1 MLPTSYYFIAAF
13 GMVSYLILTWFLV
26 DLLKLPYSTV
36 WIARIVLSALG
47 LLVGG
52 LILWWKAKRGV
63 AARDGGATPLPAAS
77 EEMDPLFRDA
87 EARLAASTLGHDAKV
102 GTLPVIL
109 GIGDSGSAKT
119 STFVNCGAEPE
130 LIGGNVYQEGYIIP
144 TRSVN
149 LWFARN
155 AVMVEAGGQV
165 FSDGSRW
172 NALLQRLRAARLHSL
187 FSRKPQAPRS
197 AVVFFDAESFL
208 KPGAQENATVVARRL
223 NARLGEISRTLGV
236 QLPVY
241 VIFTRCDRIPF
252 FAEFVG
258 NFSEDEA
265 RQVVGATVPMAF
277 NARVGVYAEEEIRR
291 LTSAFHDIFLGL
303 ADQRPVQLARET
315 NAARL
320 PGVYEFPREFRKI
333 RALAVQFM
341 VDLCRPSQLQTS
353 PYLRGF
359 YFSGVRPV
367 EVREVVQAPRLQ
379 EGSSRSS
386 GATGIFALHGDKGE
400 VAEQPR
406 QSVQSR
412 RVPQWVFLSRLFN
425 EVILR
430 DQAAF
435 QASAQGVGK
444 DNARRLILA
453 AAAGLALVLG
463 IGWTTSYFANRN
475 LQKQVSEAVAG
486 IGSFSGGGQDLAP
499 LDALKRLDSLRENA
513 ELLSRYNREGAP
525 WSLRWGLYTG
535 DDLLPTVRRL
545 YFSRFNQLMFGATQ
559 ADLLD
564 HLKKLPSSPGPS
576 DEYSVTYDTLKAYLI
591 TTSHHEKSTKL
602 FLSPLL
608 LKRWSGQ
615 RTVDPDRRLLA
626 QKQFDFYSEE
636 LKFANPFSSEND
648 TLAIERA
655 RKFLAQF
662 AATERIYQ
670 FMLAEA
676 SRRNPAINYNRQF
689 NGSAQVILNS
699 KDVAGAFTK
708 DGWVFMQDAI
718 KNFERFFAGEEWVLG
733 AQTSAALDRA
743 KIEPELLA
751 RYQADFTGNWRE
763 YLKNSTVLRYASVED
778 AARKLGMMSNNTSYL
793 LALFCLASVHTSAAT
808 NGDIK
813 SAFQPVQYVTPPACP
828 DRYIEAANQNYMNSL
843 VALHSSLE
851 QVVRSKNPNDPS
863 VNATLQE
870 ASRAKTAARQVAQSF
885 RIDKEGHVE
894 QMVQKLMEDP
904 ITYVEALLG
913 RLGPAQINVEA
924 RRFCVDFQGM
934 VNKYPF
940 NTASQNDASLEEINA
955 VFKPGSGS
963 LWMFYEQ
970 TLKNHLVRQ
979 GSQFVSGGND
989 SSIRMTPQ
997 FLRFFNRAVA
1007 FSDALYRSGG
1017 SQDPQ
1022 LSYTLKALP
1031 AEGIQGLTLTLDGQ
1045 TLKSTGAGGQ
1055 QASFQWPALR
1065 TREARLAG
1073 SLGGTD
1079 LGFLSYNGL
1088 WAVFRFF
1095 GDADRWQASGSGYNF
1110 EWVPRQGQS
1119 GQPMTL
1125 STGKPLTVRYFL
1137 DMGTTAPIFQKN
1149 YLSGF
1154 QCVSQA
1160 AQ

>member
-1 MLPTSYYFIAAF
+1 MLPTSYYFIAAL
-13 GMVSYLILTWFLV
+13 GMVSYLALTWVLV
-26 DLLKLPYSTV
+26 DMLKLSYTTV
-36 WIARIVLSALG
+36 WVVRIILSALG

-52 LILWWKAKRGV
+52 LVLWWKARRGGV
-63 AARDGGATPLPAAS
+63 RADGSPAPLPSES

-87 EARLAASTLGHDAKV
+87 EARLAASRLGNDARI

-109 GIGDSGSAKT
+109 GIGDPGSAKT

-130 LIGGNVYQEGYIIP
+130 LIGGHVYQEGYVIP

-155 AVMVEAGGQV
+155 AVMVEAGGQL
-165 FSDGSRW
+165 FSDANRW
-172 NALLQRLRAARLHSL
+172 NALLLRLRAARLRSL
-187 FSRKPQAPRS
+187 FSKKQQAPRS
-197 AVVFFDAESFL
+197 AVVFVDVESFL
-208 KPGAQENATVVARRL
+208 KPGAQENATIVARRL
-223 NARLGEISRTLGV
+223 NARLGEVSRTLGV

-252 FAEFVG
+252 FTEYVG
-258 NFSEDEA
+258 NFSDDEA
-265 RQVVGATVPMAF
+265 RQVVGATVPMAL
-277 NARVGVYAEEEIRR
+277 NARAGVYAEEEIRR
-291 LTSAFHDIFLGL
+291 LTAAFHDIFLGL
-303 ADQRPVQLARET
+303 ADQRPPQLARET
-315 NAARL
+315 NAQKL
-320 PGVYEFPREFRKI
+320 PGVYEFPREFRKV
-333 RALAVQFM
+333 RALTVQFM

-379 EGSSRSS
+379 AGSSRST
-386 GATGIFALHGDKGE
+386 GATGLFTLGE
-400 VAEQPR
+400 GAGVVEQPR
-406 QSVQSR
+406 QSVQMR
-412 RVPQWVFLSRLFN
+412 RVPQWVFLSKLFN

-435 QASAQGVGK
+435 QASAHSVGS
-444 DNARRLILA
+444 DNVRRLVLA
-453 AAAGLALVLG
+453 GASALALILG
-463 IGWTTSYFANRN
+463 IGWTTSYFQNRG

-486 IGSFSGGGQDLAP
+486 IGAVSGGGQELAP
-499 LDALKRLDSLRENA
+499 VDALRRLDSLRESV
-513 ELLSRYNREGAP
+513 EMLSRYSRDGAP

-535 DDLLPTVRRL
+535 NDLLPTVRRL
-545 YFSRFNQLMFGATQ
+545 YFSRFSQLLFGTTQ
-559 ADLLD
+559 EGLLA
-564 HLKKLPSSPGPS
+564 HLKQLPASPGAN
-576 DEYSVTYDTLKAYLI
+576 DDYSYTYDTLKAYLI
-591 TTSHHEKSTKL
+591 TTSHHDKSTRL

-608 LKRWSGQ
+608 LKRWSGD
-615 RTVDPDRRLLA
+615 RTVDADRRLLA

-648 TLAIERA
+648 TLAVERA

-662 AATERIYQ
+662 AATERIYR

-676 SRRNPAINYNRQF
+676 SRRSPAINYNKQF
-689 NGSAQVILNS
+689 PGSEKVILNGQ
-699 KDVAGAFTK
+699 DVAGAFTK

-718 KNFERFFAGEEWVLG
+718 KHFERFFAGEEWVLG
-733 AQTSAALDRA
+733 PQGSAALDRG
-743 KIEPELLA
+743 KIEPELMA
-751 RYQADFTGNWRE
+751 RYQADFLGNWRA

-778 AARKLGMMSNNTSYL
+778 AARKLGLMSNNTSYL
-793 LALFCLASVHTSAAT
+793 LALFCVASVHTSAAT
-808 NGDIK
+808 DQEIK
-813 SAFQPVQYVTPPACP
+813 SAFQPVQHVTPPGCP
-828 DRYIEAANQNYMNSL
+828 DRYIDSANQNYMNAL
-843 VALHSSLE
+843 VALQASLE
-851 QVVRSKNPNDPS
+851 QVVRARDPNDPS

-870 ASRAKTAARQVAQSF
+870 ASRAKTAARQVAQNF

-904 ITYVEALLG
+904 IAYVEALLG
-913 RLGPAQINVEA
+913 RLGPAQINGDA
-924 RRFCVDFQGM
+924 RRFCAEFSGV

-940 NTASQNDASLEEINA
+940 NTASQADASLDEINN
-955 VFKPGSGS
+955 VFRPGNGT
-963 LWMFYEQ
+963 LWVFYEQ
-970 TLKNHLVRQ
+970 TLKKYMTKQ
-979 GSQFVSGGND
+979 GSQYVSSGESG
-989 SSIRMTPQ
+989 IRMTPQ
-997 FLRFFNRAVA
+997 FLRFFNRATA
-1007 FSDALYRSGG
+1007 FSDALYRNGA

-1022 LSYTLKALP
+1022 LSYTLRAMP

-1055 QASFQWPALR
+1055 QASFQWPGLR
-1065 TREARLAG
+1065 AREARLAG
-1073 SLGGTD
+1073 SLGGPEF
-1079 LGFLSYNGL
+1079 GFLSYNGL

-1125 STGKPLTVRYFL
+1125 SSGKPLTVRYFL

>member
-1 MLPTSYYFIAAF
+1 MLPTSYYFIAAI
-13 GMVSYLILTWFLV
+13 GMVSYLVLTWFLV
-26 DLLKLPYSTV
+26 DLLKLPSSTV
-36 WIARIVLSALG
+36 WIARILISALG
-47 LLVGG
+47 LLAGG
-52 LILWWKAKRGV
+52 LLLWWKARRG
-63 AARDGGATPLPAAS
+63 ATASGGAGAPLPSQS

-109 GIGDSGSAKT
+109 GIGDTGSAKT

-130 LIGGNVYQEGYIIP
+130 LIGGHVYQEGYIVP

-165 FSDGSRW
+165 YSDGNRW
-172 NALLQRLRAARLHSL
+172 NALLQRLRAGRLHSL
-187 FSRKPQAPRS
+187 FARKQQAPRS
-197 AVVFFDAESFL
+197 AVVFFDAEAFL
-208 KPGAQENATVVARRL
+208 KPGAQENATIVARRL
-223 NARLGEISRTLGV
+223 NARLGEVSRALGV

-265 RQVVGATVPMAF
+265 RQVVGATVPLAI
-277 NARVGVYAEEEIRR
+277 NARAGVYAEEEIGR

-303 ADQRPVQLARET
+303 ADQRPAQLAREA
-315 NAARL
+315 NAQRL

-367 EVREVVQAPRLQ
+367 EVREVVQSPRMQ
-379 EGSSRSS
+379 EGAAHSS
-386 GATGIFALHGDKGE
+386 GATGIFGLHGEKDNP
-400 VAEQPR
+400 AEQPR
-406 QSVQSR
+406 QSVQTR

-435 QASAQGVGK
+435 QTSAQSVGS
-444 DNARRLILA
+444 NSTRRLLLA
-453 AAAGLALVLG
+453 AAAGLALILG
-463 IGWTTSYFANRN
+463 IGWTTSYFANRG
-475 LQKQVSEAVAG
+475 LQNQVSEAVSG
-486 IGSFSGGGQDLAP
+486 IGTVSGGGQELAP

-513 ELLSRYNREGAP
+513 EMLSRYSREGAP
-525 WSLRWGLYTG
+525 WHMRWGLYTG

-545 YFSRFNQLMFGATQ
+545 YFSRFSQLMFGGTQ
-559 ADLLD
+559 AALLD
-564 HLKKLPSSPGPS
+564 HLRRLPSSPGPT
-576 DEYSVTYDTLKAYLI
+576 DEYSYTYDTLKAYLV
-591 TTSHHEKSTKL
+591 TTSHHDKSTKL

-608 LKRWSGQ
+608 LKRWAGD
-615 RTVDPDRRLLA
+615 RTVDADRRLLA
-626 QKQFDFYSEE
+626 QKQFDFYSDE

-676 SRRNPAINYNRQF
+676 SRRNPAANYNRQYA
-689 NGSAQVILNS
+689 GSAQVILNG
-699 KDVAGAFTK
+699 KDVAGAFTRE
-708 DGWVFMQDAI
+708 GWVFMQDAI
-718 KNFERFFAGEEWVLG
+718 RNFERFFAGEEWVLG
-733 AQTSAALDRA
+733 SQTSAALDRA

-751 RYQADFTGNWRE
+751 RYQSDFIGNWRE

-778 AARKLGMMSNNTSYL
+778 AARKLGLMSNNTSYL
-793 LALFCLASVHTSAAT
+793 LALFCLASVNTSAAT
-808 NGDIK
+808 NPDVK
-813 SAFQPVQYVTPPACP
+813 SAFQPVQFVTPPACP
-828 DRYIEAANQNYMNSL
+828 DRYIDAANQNYMNSL
-843 VALHSSLE
+843 VALQASLE
-851 QVVRSKNPNDPS
+851 QVVRARNPNDPS
-863 VNATLQE
+863 VGATLQD

-913 RLGPAQINVEA
+913 RLGPGQINAEA
-924 RRFCVDFQGM
+924 SRFCADFRGV

-940 NTASQNDASLEEINA
+940 NTASQTDASLEEINT
-955 VFKPGSGS
+955 VFRPGSGS

-970 TLKNHLVRQ
+970 TLKKHMVRQ
-979 GSQFVSGGND
+979 GSQFVSGGGD
-989 SSIRMTPQ
+989 SNIRMTPA
-997 FLRFFNRAVA
+997 FLRFFNRAAA
-1007 FSDALYRSGG
+1007 FSDALYRGGG

-1022 LSYTLKALP
+1022 LSYTLKSLP
-1031 AEGIQGLTLTLDGQ
+1031 AEGIQSLSLTLDGQ
-1045 TLKSTGAGGQ
+1045 SLKSTSAGGQ
-1055 QASFQWPALR
+1055 QSSFQWPGLR
-1065 TREARLAG
+1065 AREARLAG
-1073 SLGGTD
+1073 SLGGTE

-1095 GDADRWQASGSGYNF
+1095 GDADKWQASGSGYNF

>member
-1 MLPTSYYFIAAF
+1 MLPTTYYFIAAA
-13 GMVSYLILTWFLV
+13 GMVSYLVLTWFLV

-47 LLVGG
+47 LLVAG
-52 LILWWKAKRGV
+52 LILWWKAKKGSTRT
-63 AARDGGATPLPAAS
+63 DGSPAQLPSES

-87 EARLAASTLGHDAKV
+87 EARLSASTLGHDAKI

-109 GIGDSGSAKT
+109 GIGDPGSAKT

-130 LIGGNVYQEGYIIP
+130 LIGGHVYQEGYIIP

-165 FSDGSRW
+165 FADANRW
-172 NALLQRLRAARLHSL
+172 NALLQRLRAARLRSL
-187 FSRKPQAPRS
+187 FSKKQQAPRS
-197 AVVFFDAESFL
+197 AVVFCDAEAFL

-223 NARLGEISRTLGV
+223 NARLGEVSRTLGV

-252 FAEFVG
+252 FAEYVG
-258 NFSEDEA
+258 NFSEDES

-277 NARVGVYAEEEIRR
+277 NARAGVYAEEEIRR
-291 LTSAFHDIFLGL
+291 LTSAFHEIFLGL
-303 ADQRPVQLARET
+303 ADQRTAQLAREA
-315 NAARL
+315 NSQKL

-379 EGSSRSS
+379 QGSSRST
-386 GATGIFALHGDKGE
+386 GATGIFSLGE
-400 VAEQPR
+400 GGELVEQQPR
-406 QSVQSR
+406 QSVQMR

-435 QASAQGVGK
+435 QASAHSVGS
-444 DNARRLILA
+444 DNFRRVVLSGA
-453 AAAGLALVLG
+453 AALALILG
-463 IGWTTSYFANRN
+463 IGWTTSYFSNRS
-475 LQKQVSEAVAG
+475 LQKQVSEAAAG
-486 IGSFSGGGQDLAP
+486 IGSIAGGGQELAP
-499 LDALKRLDSLRENA
+499 LDALKRLDSLRENV
-513 ELLSRYNREGAP
+513 ELLSRYSREGAP

-559 ADLLD
+559 AELLT
-564 HLKKLPSSPGPS
+564 HLKQLPASPGPN
-576 DEYSVTYDTLKAYLI
+576 DDYSFTYDTLKAYLI
-591 TTSHHEKSTKL
+591 TTSHHDKSTKL

-608 LKRWSGQ
+608 LKRWAGD
-615 RTVDPDRRLLA
+615 RTVDGDRRTLA
-626 QKQFDFYSEE
+626 QRQFDFYSEE

-648 TLAIERA
+648 TLSIERA

-676 SRRNPAINYNRQF
+676 SRRSPAINYNRQYP
-689 NGSAQVILNS
+689 GSAQVILNG
-699 KDVAGAFTK
+699 KDVAGAFSK

-718 KNFERFFAGEEWVLG
+718 KHFERFFAGEEWVLG
-733 AQTSAALDRA
+733 PQGSAALDRG

-751 RYQADFTGNWRE
+751 RYQSDFLGNWRA
-763 YLKNSTVLRYASVED
+763 YLKSSTVLRYASVED

-808 NGDIK
+808 DDATK
-813 SAFQPVQYVTPPACP
+813 SAFQPVQFVTPPACP
-828 DRYIEAANQNYMNSL
+828 DRYIDSANQNYMNSL
-843 VALHSSLE
+843 VALQSSLE
-851 QVVRSKNPNDPS
+851 QVVRARNPNDPS
-863 VNATLQE
+863 VSATLQD

-894 QMVQKLMEDP
+894 QIVQKLMEDP

-913 RLGPAQINVEA
+913 RLGPAQINSEA
-924 RRFCVDFQGM
+924 RRFCADFQGV

-940 NTASQNDASLEEINA
+940 NTASQADASLEEINS

-963 LWMFYEQ
+963 LWLFYEQ
-970 TLKNHLVRQ
+970 TLKNHMVRQ
-979 GSQFVSGGND
+979 GAQYVSGGGD
-989 SSIRMTPQ
+989 SNIRMTPQ
-997 FLRFFNRAVA
+997 FLRFFNRAAA
-1007 FSDALYRSGG
+1007 FSDALYRGGG

-1022 LSYTLKALP
+1022 LSYTLKSLP
-1031 AEGIQGLTLTLDGQ
+1031 AEGIQSLTLTLDGQ
-1045 TLKSTGAGGQ
+1045 ALKSTGAGGQ
-1055 QASFQWPALR
+1055 QASFQWPGLR
-1065 TREARLAG
+1065 AREARLAG
-1073 SLGGTD
+1073 SLGGPE